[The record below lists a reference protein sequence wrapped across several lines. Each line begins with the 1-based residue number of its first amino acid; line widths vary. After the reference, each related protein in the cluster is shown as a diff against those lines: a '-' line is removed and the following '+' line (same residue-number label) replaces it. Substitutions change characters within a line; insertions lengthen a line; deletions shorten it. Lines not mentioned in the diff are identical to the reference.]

1 MFLKSF
7 ELLGEKTEHDVLFN
21 KMNVYNTMYP
31 FKIFPEK
38 DLTYL
43 EFEPITIFYGG
54 NGSGKTTLLK
64 VIADKINASKKNIND
79 YGKLFDTYVDLC
91 HYEMPNRKFK
101 EIKLI
106 LSDDVFDFLLD
117 LRAINSNVNRRK
129 EQLSEEYDKY
139 KYGDFYSTDDA
150 IDQYEILKNKTDVRK
165 MSKSQFIRSRLTNNV
180 IVQESNGESALSFWE
195 KEITDNAI
203 YIIDEPENSLSAEN
217 QIKLK
222 TFIEESARFY
232 NCQFIMATH
241 SPFFL
246 NLTGAKIY
254 DLDSYPVEVKI
265 WNELDNVKTY
275 YKFFK
280 DNEDDFKDLL

>member
-7 ELLGEKTEHDVLFN
+7 SLLDAKTESDVLFN
-21 KMNVYNTMYP
+21 KMNIFNTMYP
-31 FKIFPEK
+31 FSIFPEK

-43 EFEPITIFYGG
+43 EFEPITILYGG

-64 VIADKINASKKNIND
+64 VIAEKINASKKNIND

-246 NLTGAKIY
+246 NLTGARIY
-254 DLDSYPVEVKI
+254 DLDETPVDIKKWWQLE
-265 WNELDNVKTY
+265 NPRTY
-275 YKFFK
+275 FDFFEK
-280 DNEDDFKDLL
+280 HKHLFE

>member
-7 ELLGEKTEHDVLFN
+7 QLLSDKNEFDVLFN
-21 KMNVYNTMYP
+21 KMNIFNTMYP

-38 DLTYL
+38 GLVDID
-43 EFEPITIFYGG
+43 FDNITIFYGG

-64 VIADKINASKKNIND
+64 IIADKLNASKKNLND

-117 LRAINSNVNRRK
+117 LRAINSSVNRRK
-129 EQLSEEYDKY
+129 QQLSDEYDNY
-139 KYGDFYSTDDA
+139 KYGEVYDTEDA
-150 IDQYEILKNKTDVRK
+150 FEQYEQLKNKVDVKK
-165 MSKSQFIRSRLTNNV
+165 MSKSQYIRSRLTNNV

-195 KEITDNAI
+195 KEITDNAV

-217 QIKLK
+217 QLKLK
-222 TFIEESARFY
+222 QFIEESVRFY
-232 NCQFIMATH
+232 NCQFIIATH

-246 NLTGAKIY
+246 NLCSAKIY
-254 DLDSYPVEVKI
+254 DLDSYPVKEKK

-280 DNEDDFKDLL
+280 ENEKEFIEE